1 MSHSSLDETYPQSLP
16 STSKYR
22 FRKIAS
28 EVFGRDPW
36 KSRAQGE
43 QMVTE
48 SETLTDLTSTIDD
61 LTALV
66 SDTESIN
73 LPLNVQQQP
82 YSNPTPINIEPQSD
96 LNVHEEEICD
106 TEMNFKNEILTEVNS
121 HNRKLYDYKLKL
133 KHLISKMD
141 KLTLTNYTVLE
152 DSKTSEENLIFS
164 NELKDTG
171 DYLIKIG

>member
-28 EVFGRDPW
+28 KVFGRDPW

-48 SETLTDLTSTIDD
+48 SETLPDLTGTTDD
-61 LTALV
+61 PTALV

-73 LPLNVQQQP
+73 
-82 YSNPTPINIEPQSD
+82 SS
-96 LNVHEEEICD
+96 
-106 TEMNFKNEILTEVNS
+106 
-121 HNRKLYDYKLKL
+121 
-133 KHLISKMD
+133 LIQIQ
-141 KLTLTNYTVLE
+141 LL
-152 DSKTSEENLIFS
+152 
-164 NELKDTG
+164 
-171 DYLIKIG
+171 

>member
-16 STSKYR
+16 STLKYR

-48 SETLTDLTSTIDD
+48 SKTLPDLTSTID

-73 LPLNVQQQP
+73 LPFNVQQQP

-106 TEMNFKNEILTEVNS
+106 T
-121 HNRKLYDYKLKL
+121 
-133 KHLISKMD
+133 
-141 KLTLTNYTVLE
+141 
-152 DSKTSEENLIFS
+152 
-164 NELKDTG
+164 
-171 DYLIKIG
+171 